1 MSNYQQNVPEGKD
14 PILWEIAQKRAS
26 FKNHAI
32 VYAVINIFLWG
43 MWFFNQK
50 NYDSGYPWPLF
61 TTIGWGIGLTFH
73 FLGAYVFPKANSV
86 EKEYEKL
93 TREPKL

>member
-1 MSNYQQNVPEGKD
+1 MSDYQQKAPEGKD
-14 PILWEIAQKRAS
+14 AILWEIAQKRAG

-32 VYAVINIFLWG
+32 VYTIINIFLWG

-50 NYDSGYPWPLF
+50 NNGLGYPWPMW
-61 TTIGWGIGLTFH
+61 TTLGWGIGLTFH

-86 EKEYEKL
+86 EREYEKL
-93 TREPKL
+93 KRESN